1 MKRVPNET
9 LNKID
14 TRFTS
19 TERYLQYLEQA
30 ITKTIS
36 WAVFETNNESLW
48 QKIRGQIS
56 EFLTSEWRSG
66 HLQGTTSD
74 EAFFVRSDRTCMTQA
89 DINKGRLICL
99 IGVAVR
105 KPAEFST
112 CKITQQVIGAAA

>member
-14 TRFTS
+14 TRFSS

-30 ITKTIS
+30 IIKTIS

-74 EAFFVRSDRTCMTQA
+74 EAFFVRCDRTTMTQN
-89 DINKGRLICL
+89 DIDQGILICVVGISL
-99 IGVAVR
+99 V
-105 KPAEFST
+105 KPAEFSIV
-112 CKITQQVIGAAA
+112 KIAQRTI